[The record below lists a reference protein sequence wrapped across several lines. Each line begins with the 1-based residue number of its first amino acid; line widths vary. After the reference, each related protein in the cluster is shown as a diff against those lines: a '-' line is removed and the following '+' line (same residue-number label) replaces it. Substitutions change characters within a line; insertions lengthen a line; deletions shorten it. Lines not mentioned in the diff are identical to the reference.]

1 MKAFLALLL
10 VCLMTDAARA
20 QYVAGMMRPRRNA
33 GATAATPTSQELAGS
48 QSNSTANLAAQMQT
62 YQKSFVPADPWRIMN
77 DATNYARG
85 ADWLQFE
92 GQVVRV
98 TSDGGLMVKGWFGQP
113 LGYLLAEQA
122 GLPNMLFIV
131 SNYPRHVGV
140 GQLFSRNDHLVA
152 LKAGA
157 KDTLPNLDYG
167 KVYVPQLTDDQ
178 KTQLAKAKSK
188 ADARVLAFQQ
198 DLADKGDAYGQ
209 YKMGLRYAHGDG
221 VDKDLP
227 KARDLLAKAADQGN
241 RDAADELAKLP
252 AN

>member
-1 MKAFLALLL
+1 M
-10 VCLMTDAARA
+10 VCLLADAARA
-20 QYVAGMMRPRRNA
+20 QNGAMRPRHKA
-33 GATAATPTSQELAGS
+33 GATAAPAPQDLAAS
-48 QSNSTANLAAQMQT
+48 QSNATANLAAQMQT

-85 ADWLQFE
+85 TDWLQFE

-98 TSDGGLMVKGWFGQP
+98 TADGGLMVKGWYGEP

-122 GLPNMLFIV
+122 GPANMLFIV
-131 SNYPRHVGV
+131 SNFPRQVSV

-178 KTQLAKAKSK
+178 KAQLAQAKSK
-188 ADARVLAFQQ
+188 ADAKVLAFHQ

-209 YKMGLRYAHGDG
+209 YKMGMRYAKGDG
-221 VDKDLP
+221 VDKDLQ
-227 KARDLLAKAADQGN
+227 KARDLLSKAAEQGN
-241 RDAADELAKLP
+241 KDAADELTKLP